1 MGSRIRRRH
10 HFRVTYSQVDNK
22 NNSGYDFGIGST
34 NLWNVTD
41 DNEDED
47 VEMFAVGIVHWFD

>member
-1 MGSRIRRRH
+1 MIHPLILSTTLKESFHTTLFAKTLGVP
-10 HFRVTYSQVDNK
+10 FSQA
-22 NNSGYDFGIGST
+22 
-34 NLWNVTD
+34 